1 MKIIKEGKDKY
12 ALVRVTP
19 KYNAIVR
26 ILKRYEKDK
35 QAVDDMT
42 KLLVGE
48 ITESDLIGSSFEQDT
63 EAGKLGCRINILETA
78 LDSIRNSLVQAIGDS
93 DKLEKV
99 AREAVKRIN
108 ELLDEGQKEA
118 VTDVETPQNH

>member
-26 ILKRYEKDK
+26 ILKKYDEDK

-48 ITESDLIGSSFEQDT
+48 ITERDLIGSSFEQDT
-63 EAGKLGCRINILETA
+63 EAGKLGNRIFVLEAA
-78 LDSIRNSLVQAIGDS
+78 LDNIRSSLVQAIGDG
-93 DKLEKV
+93 DKLEKA
-99 AREAVKRIN
+99 AREVVKRIS
-108 ELLDEGQKEA
+108 EILGDGGKS
-118 VTDVETPQNH
+118 

>member
-48 ITESDLIGSSFEQDT
+48 ITERDLIGGSFEQDV
-63 EAGKLGCRINILETA
+63 EAGKLSNRILVLEA
-78 LDSIRNSLVQAIGDS
+78 VLNGIRNGLIQAIGDS
-93 DKLEKV
+93 DKLEK
-99 AREAVKRIN
+99 ATREAVRRIN
-108 ELLDEGQKEA
+108 EVLDDGRKE
-118 VTDVETPQNH
+118 E

>member
-12 ALVRVTP
+12 ALVRATP

-26 ILKRYEKDK
+26 ILKKYDEDK

-48 ITESDLIGSSFEQDT
+48 ITERDLIGSSFEQET
-63 EAGKLGCRINILETA
+63 EAGKLGNRILVLEAA
-78 LDSIRNSLVQAIGDS
+78 LEGIRNSLVEAIGDNDRL
-93 DKLEKV
+93 DK
-99 AREAVKRIN
+99 AVRKTVKHIN
-108 ELLDEGQKEA
+108 ELLGEG
-118 VTDVETPQNH
+118 

>member
-19 KYNAIVR
+19 RYNAIVR
-26 ILKRYEKDK
+26 ILKKYDDDK

-48 ITESDLIGSSFEQDT
+48 ITERDLIGSSFEQDT
-63 EAGKLGCRINILETA
+63 EAGKLGNRILVLESA
-78 LDSIRNSLVQAIGDS
+78 LDGIRCNLVQAIGDD
-93 DKLEKV
+93 DKLEKA
-99 AREAVKRIN
+99 AREAVKQASEVLER
-108 ELLDEGQKEA
+108 KE
-118 VTDVETPQNH
+118 

>member
-26 ILKRYEKDK
+26 ILKKYEEDK

-48 ITESDLIGSSFEQDT
+48 ITERDLIGSNFEQDT
-63 EAGKLGCRINILETA
+63 EGGKLGNRILVLEAA
-78 LDSIRNSLVQAIGDS
+78 LNNIRNGLIQAIGDG
-93 DKLEKV
+93 DKLEKA
-99 AREAVKRIN
+99 AREVIKRIN
-108 ELLDEGQKEA
+108 ELLGEG
-118 VTDVETPQNH
+118 

>member
-1 MKIIKEGKDKY
+1 MNIIKEGKDKY

-26 ILKRYEKDK
+26 ILKKYEEDK

-48 ITESDLIGSSFEQDT
+48 ITERDLIGSNFEQDT
-63 EAGKLGCRINILETA
+63 EAGKLANRILCLEAA
-78 LDSIRNSLVQAIGDS
+78 LENIRNSLVQAIGDNNNL
-93 DKLEKV
+93 DRTV
-99 AREAVKRIN
+99 REAIKRIN
-108 ELLDEGQKEA
+108 ELLDDGRKEG
-118 VTDVETPQNH
+118 